1 MHKDLYNINVAF
13 CCSENLVKSLEEVKP
28 FLGFNLNTLN
38 IVDRKNSLNNNYD
51 VLVIE
56 SESSKRLSLDDVTIP
71 KVLVKKQKEKNN
83 LETNFNLVI
92 RLPINII
99 EFNRS
104 IVDLSQKH
112 KFDQNSLIK
121 IKNYIL
127 DKNERVLKQND
138 KRLKVTEKEIY
149 FIENLLAS
157 KKPLSKNFILEN
169 IWKYSSETDTHTVET
184 HIYRLRQKIK
194 NHFNDDNFIKYTGE
208 GYSL

>member
-28 FLGFNLNTLN
+28 FLGFNFNTLN
-38 IVDRKNSLNNNYD
+38 IVNGKNSLNNNYD

-56 SESSKRLSLDDVTIP
+56 SENSKRFSLDSITIP

-138 KRLKVTEKEIY
+138 IKLKVTEKEIY
-149 FIENLLAS
+149 FIEKLLAS

-194 NHFNDDNFIKYTGE
+194 NKFNDEDFIKHTPE
-208 GYSL
+208 GYSF

>member
-1 MHKDLYNINVAF
+1 MHKDLCNINVAF
-13 CCSENLVKSLEEVKP
+13 YCSEDLIKSLEEVKP

-56 SESSKRLSLDDVTIP
+56 SESSKRLSLDNVTIP

-92 RLPINII
+92 RLPINIV
-99 EFNRS
+99 EFNNA
-104 IVDLSQKH
+104 IVNLSQKH

-138 KRLKVTEKEIY
+138 IKLKVTEKEIY
-149 FIENLLAS
+149 FIETLHLS
-157 KKPLSKNFILEN
+157 KKPLSVNGFKSIFCACLNKCSF
-169 IWKYSSETDTHTVET
+169 SS
-184 HIYRLRQKIK
+184 RR
-194 NHFNDDNFIKYTGE
+194 
-208 GYSL
+208 S

>member
-13 CCSENLVKSLEEVKP
+13 SCSEDLIKSLEEVKP
-28 FLGFNLNTLN
+28 FLGFNLNRLKIIN
-38 IVDRKNSLNNNYD
+38 GKNSLNNNYD

-56 SESSKRLSLDDVTIP
+56 SESSKGLSLNDVIIP

-92 RLPINII
+92 RLPINIV
-99 EFNRS
+99 EFNRA
-104 IVDLSQKH
+104 IINLSQKH

-121 IKNYIL
+121 IKDYIL

-149 FIENLLAS
+149 FIEKLLAS

-194 NHFNDDNFIKYTGE
+194 NHFNDDSFIKYTGE

>member
-13 CCSENLVKSLEEVKP
+13 YCSEDLIKSLEEVKP
-28 FLGFNLNTLN
+28 FLGFNLNTLK
-38 IVDRKNSLNNNYD
+38 IVNGNNSLNDNYD
-51 VLVIE
+51 VLVIG
-56 SESSKRLSLDDVTIP
+56 SESSKRFSLDNITIP
-71 KVLVKKQKEKNN
+71 KILVKKQKEKNN
-83 LETNFNLVI
+83 LEANFNLVI

-104 IVDLSQKH
+104 IIDLSQKH

-169 IWKYSSETDTHTVET
+169 IWKYSLETDTHTVET

-194 NHFNDDNFIKYTGE
+194 NHFNDDSFIKYTGE

>member
-13 CCSENLVKSLEEVKP
+13 CCSEDLIKSLEEVKP
-28 FLGFNLNTLN
+28 FLGFNLNTLKIEN
-38 IVDRKNSLNNNYD
+38 GNNSLNNNYD
-51 VLVIE
+51 VLVVG
-56 SESSKRLSLDDVTIP
+56 SESSKRFSLDDVTIP

-92 RLPINII
+92 RLPINIV
-99 EFNRS
+99 EFNRA
-104 IVDLSQKH
+104 IVNLSQKH

-138 KRLKVTEKEIY
+138 IKLKVTEKEIY
-149 FIENLLAS
+149 FIEQLLAY

-194 NHFNDDNFIKYTGE
+194 NHFNDDNFIKYTGK

>member
-1 MHKDLYNINVAF
+1 MSGVPQASRIKDSLSKPSIAASASVPLGLAAAGVTGYQMGKRKGIKNVRAQ
-13 CCSENLVKSLEEVKP
+13 EAKKAAEE
-28 FLGFNLNTLN
+28 G
-38 IVDRKNSLNNNYD
+38 I
-51 VLVIE
+51 
-56 SESSKRLSLDDVTIP
+56 
-71 KVLVKKQKEKNN
+71 KKQKEKNN

-92 RLPINII
+92 RLPINIV
-99 EFNRS
+99 EFNRA
-104 IVDLSQKH
+104 IVNLSQKH

-138 KRLKVTEKEIY
+138 TRLKVTEKEIY

-194 NHFNDDNFIKYTGE
+194 NHFNDDNFIKYTGK

>member
-13 CCSENLVKSLEEVKP
+13 CCSEDLIKSLEEVKP
-28 FLGFNLNTLN
+28 FLGFNLNILN
-38 IVDRKNSLNNNYD
+38 IVDRNNSLNNNYD
-51 VLVIE
+51 VLVVG

-92 RLPINII
+92 RLPINIV
-99 EFNRS
+99 EFNRA
-104 IVDLSQKH
+104 IVNLSQKH

-149 FIENLLAS
+149 FIEKLLAS

-194 NHFNDDNFIKYTGE
+194 NHFNDDSFIKYTGE

>member
-1 MHKDLYNINVAF
+1 MHKALYNINVAF
-13 CCSENLVKSLEEVKP
+13 CCSEDFIKSLEEVKS
-28 FLGFNLNTLN
+28 FLGFNLNTLK
-38 IVDRKNSLNNNYD
+38 IVNGNNSLSNNYD
-51 VLVIE
+51 VLIIG
-56 SESSKRLSLDDVTIP
+56 SESSKRFSLNDVTIP

-83 LETNFNLVI
+83 LETNFNLII
-92 RLPINII
+92 RLPINLV
-99 EFNRS
+99 EFNRA
-104 IVDLSQKH
+104 IVNLSQKH

-138 KRLKVTEKEIY
+138 TKLKVTEKEIY
-149 FIENLLAS
+149 FIEHLLAS
-157 KKPLSKNFILEN
+157 KKPLSKKFILEN

-194 NHFNDDNFIKYTGE
+194 NHFNDDNFIKYIGE